1 MVSAD
6 ASGSMGHDVLENPQ
20 ETLRSMIDAGRDGA
34 DPPDSAERV
43 AAKSLRRVVEDLGLI
58 VLELSAAWA
67 WGFCGPGGNKNP
79 GDPDWEA
86 RRMGVECS
94 NRLIDPAVDLG
105 EAGSQLQEGT
115 YMDTLRHNLVKA
127 KVLK

>member
-1 MVSAD
+1 
-6 ASGSMGHDVLENPQ
+6 
-20 ETLRSMIDAGRDGA
+20 
-34 DPPDSAERV
+34 
-43 AAKSLRRVVEDLGLI
+43 
-58 VLELSAAWA
+58 
-67 WGFCGPGGNKNP
+67 
-79 GDPDWEA
+79 
-86 RRMGVECS
+86 MGVECS